1 MSPAYF
7 ETALKVKYSRDD
19 ETSQMFDIIKSSVTF
34 SFATSFTMAI
44 NDPQNTFKGRIAEQ
58 KSDWASYMATW
69 KPVAEE
75 KLAKTLETI
84 KELP

>member
-1 MSPAYF
+1 
-7 ETALKVKYSRDD
+7 
-19 ETSQMFDIIKSSVTF
+19 MFDLIKSSVTF

-44 NDPQNTFKGRIAEQ
+44 GDPQNMFKQRVSDLD
-58 KSDWASYMATW
+58 SDWASFMATW
-69 KPVAEE
+69 KPTAEE

>member
-1 MSPAYF
+1 
-7 ETALKVKYSRDD
+7 
-19 ETSQMFDIIKSSVTF
+19 MFDLIKSSVTF

-44 NDPQNTFKGRIAEQ
+44 NDPQNTFKQRVSDLE
-58 KSDWASYMATW
+58 SDWASYMATW
-69 KPVAEE
+69 KPAAEE